1 MYGGD
6 ARVGGRVCGRVY
18 GYIRTF
24 ARPSVHPCVQKNRS
38 YFCKID
44 LILKNRIYFGMY
56 VQLHGRTY
64 THPRTRP
71 YTRPRTR
78 APVRTFVRTPVRT
91 PVHPPVHLSAC
102 LHARRKFTRSY
113 HTLARARKTSHP
125 RQIHHCTTPS
135 IFIIYIYIYMPFLHR
150 PTHVQLFTETLN
162 KLFGAT
168 RPSLPSSGP
177 LHPSPHPLT
186 PLSLS
191 GYKQ

>member
-1 MYGGD
+1 M
-6 ARVGGRVCGRVY
+6 GGRVCGRVY

-135 IFIIYIYIYMPFLHR
+135 IFIIYIYIYAFSSQANTCSTVHGNIKQTIWCNQAFPPFVR
-150 PTHVQLFTETLN
+150 SPAPFTT
-162 KLFGAT
+162 
-168 RPSLPSSGP
+168 
-177 LHPSPHPLT
+177 SPDT
-186 PLSLS
+186 AVAERI
-191 GYKQ
+191 